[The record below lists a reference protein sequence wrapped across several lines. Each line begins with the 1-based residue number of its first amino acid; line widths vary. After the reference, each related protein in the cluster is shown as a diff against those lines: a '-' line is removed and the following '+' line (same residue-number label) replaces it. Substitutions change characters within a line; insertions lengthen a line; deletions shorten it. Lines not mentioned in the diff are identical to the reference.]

1 MQGPWGVIPGGFAP
15 FNTAKYKDK
24 ERGYGTMAFTDVDA
38 TWNSWDAISYVVDAN
53 LMGGYPDGS
62 FQPNNT
68 VSVAEMAKIISL
80 FLNAG
85 KEIPSMPSENKK
97 DKYRE
102 NSWAVHYIDYCV
114 RNGIPLD
121 FFEGEIDQPVDNEK
135 LEEIFVALEK
145 YLNISNESIHRH
157 FKEAV
162 RAPTRED
169 IAILLYDF
177 AKFFSGEVMKLIDNG
192 QCDDALQRIKKFQIC
207 VLLLPSEI
215 RRICQHLFAKNR
227 KNENILFKY
236 MLRIRA
242 CKKTAFSLS
251 TEIQTVLH
259 YTSLHA
265 LEHLT
270 KPGAKFQ
277 LSHVSHLNDPEEGSF
292 GLKEAVDIFKGETYK
307 KLRENW
313 KEKKVRSVFVSSFS
327 IADNGRRTEDLPMWV
342 HYGDQGKGCII
353 QFQVT
358 SLEPEIY
365 KVCYQPK
372 NNSSTSPFQRYI
384 ESVKGILDEYIENNS
399 PSLRKNDDVVLL
411 FAKESIEQASYLY
424 KSKYY
429 SYEHEARVLHMK
441 SLTEANEREEIR
453 AGEYFP
459 RLYTELDNSLEI
471 KSITLGPKVKNP
483 EHIIAALIKRGINSN
498 NIYHSKVVYR

>member
-1 MQGPWGVIPGGFAP
+1 
-15 FNTAKYKDK
+15 
-24 ERGYGTMAFTDVDA
+24 MAFTDVDA
-38 TWNSWDAISYVVDAN
+38 TRSSWDAISYVANAN
-53 LMGGYPDGS
+53 LMGIHLDGS
-62 FQPNNT
+62 FQPNES

-85 KEIPSMPSENKK
+85 EEIPAMPSKDKK
-97 DKYRE
+97 DTYHE
-102 NSWAVHYIDYCV
+102 NFWACGYIDYCIK
-114 RNGIPLD
+114 NGIFLD
-121 FFEGEIDQPVDNEK
+121 SYVDKLDQSIDNEK

-177 AKFFSGEVMKLIDNG
+177 AKFFSGEVMKQIDNG

-215 RRICQHLFAKNR
+215 HHICQHLFTKNR

-242 CKKTAFSLS
+242 CKKDVFSLS
-251 TEIQTVLH
+251 KKTKTVLH
-259 YTSLHA
+259 YTSLQA
-265 LEHLT
+265 LESLT

-292 GLKEAVDIFKGETYK
+292 GLKEAVEIFQDENYK
-307 KLRENW
+307 NFRKSWE
-313 KEKKVRSVFVSSFS
+313 EKKVRSVFVSSFS
-327 IADNGRRTEDLPMWV
+327 IAENGRRIEDLPMWV
-342 HYGDQGKGCII
+342 HYGDQGRGCII

-358 SLEPEIY
+358 SFEPEIY
-365 KVCYQPK
+365 KVCYEPQK
-372 NNSSTSPFQRYI
+372 DSSENSFRHYI
-384 ESVKGILDEYIENNS
+384 GDVKRILDEYMTNNLS
-399 PSLRKNDDVVLL
+399 SAKRNDDIVLL

-441 SLTEANEREEIR
+441 SLTEANEREELR
-453 AGEYFP
+453 AGESFP

-483 EHIIAALIKRGINSN
+483 EHIIAVLIKRGIASDK
-498 NIYHSKVVYR
+498 IHKSTVLYR

>member
-1 MQGPWGVIPGGFAP
+1 
-15 FNTAKYKDK
+15 
-24 ERGYGTMAFTDVDA
+24 MAFTDIDE
-38 TWNSWDAISYVVDAN
+38 TRKGWDAISYVVDAN

-62 FQPNNT
+62 FRPKES

-85 KEIPSMPSENKK
+85 EEIPAMPSKDKK
-97 DKYRE
+97 DTYHE
-102 NSWAVHYIDYCV
+102 NFWACDYIDYCIK
-114 RNGIPLD
+114 NGIFLD
-121 FFEGEIDQPVDNEK
+121 SYIDKPDQSIDNEK

-177 AKFFSGEVMKLIDNG
+177 AKFFSSEVMKQIDNG

-215 RRICQHLFAKNR
+215 RRICQHLFTKKR

-242 CKKTAFSLS
+242 CKKDVFSLS
-251 TEIQTVLH
+251 KKMKTVLH
-259 YTSLHA
+259 YTSLQA
-265 LEHLT
+265 LESLT

-292 GLKEAVDIFKGETYK
+292 GLKEAVEIFQDENYK
-307 KLRENW
+307 NFRKSWE
-313 KEKKVRSVFVSSFS
+313 EKKVRSVFVSSFS
-327 IADNGRRTEDLPMWV
+327 IAENGRRIEDLPMWV
-342 HYGDQGKGCII
+342 HYGDQGRGCII

-358 SLEPEIY
+358 SFEPEIY
-365 KVCYQPK
+365 KVCYEPQK
-372 NNSSTSPFQRYI
+372 DSSENSFRHYI
-384 ESVKGILDEYIENNS
+384 GDVKRILDEYMTNN
-399 PSLRKNDDVVLL
+399 PSSAKRNDDIVLF

-429 SYEHEARVLHMK
+429 SYEREARVLQIK
-441 SLTEANEREEIR
+441 SLTEATEREEIR
-453 AGEYFP
+453 AGESFP

-483 EHIIAALIKRGINSN
+483 EHIIASLIKRGIDINS
-498 NIYHSKVVYR
+498 IYHSKVVYR

>member
-1 MQGPWGVIPGGFAP
+1 MS
-15 FNTAKYKDK
+15 
-24 ERGYGTMAFTDVDA
+24 FTDVDA
-38 TWNSWDAISYVVDAN
+38 TWKSWDAISYVVDAN

-68 VSVAEMAKIISL
+68 VSVAEMAKMISL

-102 NSWAVHYIDYCV
+102 NSWAGHYIDYCV
-114 RNGIPLD
+114 RIGIPLG
-121 FFEGEIDQPVDNEK
+121 FFTGEIDQPVDNEK
-135 LEEIFVALEK
+135 LEGMFIALAK
-145 YLNISNESIHRH
+145 HLNISAEPMQRH
-157 FKEAV
+157 FKESFH
-162 RAPTRED
+162 APTRED
-169 IAILLYDF
+169 IANLFYDF
-177 AKFFSGEVMKLIDNG
+177 TKLYSAEVVKQIDDG
-192 QCDDALQRIKKFQIC
+192 QYDDALQSIKDVQLC
-207 VLLLPSEI
+207 VPFLPSEI

-242 CKKTAFSLS
+242 CKKGVFSLS
-251 TEIQTVLH
+251 KKTKTVLH
-259 YTSLHA
+259 YTSLQA
-265 LEHLT
+265 LESLT

-292 GLKEAVDIFKGETYK
+292 GLKEAVEIFQDENYK
-307 KLRENW
+307 NFRKSWE
-313 KEKKVRSVFVSSFS
+313 EKKVRSVFVSSFS
-327 IADNGRRTEDLPMWV
+327 TAENGRRIEDLPMWV

-365 KVCYQPK
+365 KVCYEPQEDSSE
-372 NNSSTSPFQRYI
+372 NSFRGYI
-384 ESVKGILDEYIENNS
+384 ENVKRILDEYMKNN
-399 PSLRKNDDVVLL
+399 PSSARRNDDIVLF

-429 SYEHEARVLHMK
+429 SYEHEARVLQIK
-441 SLTEANEREEIR
+441 SLTEATEREEIR
-453 AGEYFP
+453 AGESFP

-483 EHIIAALIKRGINSN
+483 EHIIASLIKRGIDINS
-498 NIYHSKVVYR
+498 IYHSKVVYR